1 MNRQQKEE
9 VIKTL
14 QKDFSDSTGSFF
26 VRYSGLTVK
35 QMQQLRGM
43 LREKG
48 GTLKVAKMRLV
59 KRALIGLEDVDFLL
73 PYCKD
78 QLGVVFSIE
87 EFSPVAKVLH
97 EFAKKN
103 EALRLIVGSLD
114 SQLLNEEAIVRIASL
129 PSKGILLAQVCGTVK
144 APLVGFVRAL
154 NMLITRL
161 LWVLKEIERKK
172 QQ

>member
-14 QKDFSDSTGSFF
+14 QKGFSDSTGLCF

-59 KRALIGLEDVDFLL
+59 KRALTGLENMESLS

-78 QLGVVFSIE
+78 QLGVVFATE
-87 EFSPVAKVLH
+87 EFPPVAKVLH

-103 EALRLIVGSLD
+103 EVLRLIVGSLD
-114 SQLLNEEAIVRIASL
+114 SQLLNKEAIIRIASL
-129 PSKGILLAQVCGTVK
+129 PPREILLAQVCGTVK
-144 APLVGFVRAL
+144 APLVGFVRVL

-161 LWVLKEIERKK
+161 LWVLKEIESKK